1 MSNKLGLVTGS
12 FDPITVGH
20 LDIIERASK
29 IFDRITV
36 VVAHN
41 EEKKYMFS
49 PSQRLDIAKAAIK
62 DLPNADAVLW
72 DGYVADYA
80 AEQGASAFVRGIRN
94 EKDVS
99 YEQNMADI
107 NYSKCGV
114 DTVMLF
120 ANPKYNGVSS
130 TQVRSAILKG
140 EDINKFVPDNSA
152 KLIYKYIFEKCQG
165 AKS

>member
-1 MSNKLGLVTGS
+1 MNSKIGLVTGS

-20 LDIIERASK
+20 LDIIKRASE
-29 IFDRITV
+29 IFDRIIV

-41 EEKKYMFS
+41 EEKTYMFS
-49 PSQRLDIAKAAIK
+49 PKERLSIVEAAIK
-62 DLPNADAVLW
+62 DVENASAVLW

-80 AEQGASAFVRGIRN
+80 IKVCASAFVRGIRGDG
-94 EKDVS
+94 DVA

-120 ANPKYNGVSS
+120 ANPKYHSISS
-130 TQVRSAILKG
+130 TLVRNALKNG
-140 EDINKFVPDNSA
+140 ESVDELVPENSVN
-152 KLIYKYIFEKCQG
+152 LLFEYISKEQ
-165 AKS
+165 